1 MAYTGC
7 AASVAANIVPDCA
20 NPIVGGFTGRAIL
33 FPLDKNPVFTF
44 SATNDHVIEAITI
57 GGTDKFI
64 AVDNANLTTPFDG
77 SNEQSN
83 GDTGRFLFT
92 KNATLRLPDRGA
104 KVSKEVIEPLTQS
117 ALGFVGVFEM
127 KDRKGLGSFKVVGA
141 QQGLKPVADGITRNE
156 SENGGDIVINMS
168 CTEPW
173 FEIDLFDTDYATT
186 LALFETYFA
195 NNM

>member
-7 AASVAANIVPDCA
+7 AADVAANIVPDCS
-20 NPIVGGFTGRAIL
+20 NPIVGGYTGRAIL
-33 FPLDKNPVFTF
+33 FPLSKNPVFTAD
-44 SATNDHVIEAITI
+44 ATNDHIMKAITI
-57 GGTDKFI
+57 GVSDKWI

-77 SNEQSN
+77 STEQSN

-92 KNATLRLPDRGA
+92 KTATLRIPDRGA
-104 KVSKEVIEPLTQS
+104 TIAKDIVEPLTQS

-127 KDRKGLGSFKVVGA
+127 KDRKGEGSFKIVGM
-141 QQGLKPVADGITRNE
+141 QQGLKPTADGIVRNE
-156 SENGGDIVINMS
+156 SENGGDISVTMT
-168 CTEPW
+168 CQEPW